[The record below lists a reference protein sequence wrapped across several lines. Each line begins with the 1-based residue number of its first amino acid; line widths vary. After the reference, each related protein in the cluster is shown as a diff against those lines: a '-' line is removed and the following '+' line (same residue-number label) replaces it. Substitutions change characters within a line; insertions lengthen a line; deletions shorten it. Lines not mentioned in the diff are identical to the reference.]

1 MVAIWF
7 YFVERPR
14 SHNAKYVQKYQQ
26 RVWRSA
32 VETASLEGLPYRRE
46 AKLFSRIYYLH
57 RGVRDIDADNM
68 SKPILDAISGT
79 TNPGASPPML
89 EDDQSIVWRL
99 AAKINLLEDDF
110 ELPGDPV
117 KIAELVEDDAVR
129 DIVIVEVDYIESP
142 IHIVLKG
149 GLDV

>member
-1 MVAIWF
+1 
-7 YFVERPR
+7 
-14 SHNAKYVQKYQQ
+14 
-26 RVWRSA
+26 
-32 VETASLEGLPYRRE
+32 
-46 AKLFSRIYYLH
+46 
-57 RGVRDIDADNM
+57 M

-79 TNPGASPPML
+79 TNPGASPPVL